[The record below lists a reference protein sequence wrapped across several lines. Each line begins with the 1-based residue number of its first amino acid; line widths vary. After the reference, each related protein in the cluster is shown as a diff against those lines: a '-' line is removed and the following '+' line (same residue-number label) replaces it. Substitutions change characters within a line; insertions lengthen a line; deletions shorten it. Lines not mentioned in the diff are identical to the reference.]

1 MRWMA
6 AAILGAGAALL
17 AACETAPIMDG
28 AQCSV
33 ADWRQIGFQ
42 DGSNGRAPERF
53 VERQQACITA
63 GYGADQQAYMAGR
76 REGLWNWCRPD
87 RAFQLGLAGNGY
99 SGQCPPE
106 LDGAFRDAHA
116 DGNRAYQALS
126 SLRSAESA
134 VSSARS
140 ALDDIARKIDAN
152 EAGLIASKTD
162 EERQRHRDEL
172 IRLRDERSRQNERL
186 RDAERDSHDANRFVQ
201 RLRGELGFQYG
212 NW

>member
-1 MRWMA
+1 
-6 AAILGAGAALL
+6 
-17 AACETAPIMDG
+17 MDG

-42 DGSNGRAPERF
+42 DGSNGRPPEVF
-53 VERQQACITA
+53 VDRQQACVIA
-63 GYGADQQAYMAGR
+63 GYGADQNAYMAGR

-99 SGQCPPE
+99 GGQCPPE

-116 DGNRAYQALS
+116 DGSRAYQALS
-126 SLRSAESA
+126 ALRSAESA
-134 VSSARS
+134 ISSARS
-140 ALDDIARKIDAN
+140 DLDDIERKIDAN

-172 IRLRDERSRQNERL
+172 IRLRDERSRQNDRL
-186 RDAERDSHDANRFVQ
+186 REAERNSRDANRTVQ
-201 RLRGELGFQYG
+201 QLRGELGFRYG
-212 NW
+212 AW